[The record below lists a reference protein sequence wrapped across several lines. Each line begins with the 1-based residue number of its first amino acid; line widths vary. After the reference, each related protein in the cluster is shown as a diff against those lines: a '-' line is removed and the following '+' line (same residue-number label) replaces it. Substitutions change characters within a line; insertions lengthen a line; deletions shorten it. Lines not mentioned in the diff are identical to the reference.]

1 MAAIKDTTLKYVNR
15 DFESYKRD
23 LMRYA
28 QAHFS
33 GSYQDFNEASP
44 GMMILELQAF
54 LADNLSY
61 YMDQQF
67 LELKQT
73 TARQIENV
81 EDLAKMRGYR
91 PRGKRAARV
100 PLYWHIE
107 VPAGVASG
115 SGKFVPM
122 DPFGHDITDP
132 QWRNQIV
139 LRAGSRA
146 NGPAGTVFETLEDLD
161 LSDTSQDNPQEVRV
175 ASYQAD
181 GVTPKTFAVRRFVD
195 SIAGTTVTD
204 IVPVGDFVPFARL
217 QLGQSNVLE
226 VIDVFDSEG
235 NQWYEV
241 DYLSQNVVFDQT
253 PNTGSD
259 ASTVPYVIKARS
271 APRRFVV
278 DTVVASS
285 ATFLQFGGGDGL
297 KFDDEIIPNIAQ
309 LALPINGRK
318 TFTNFILDPQNFL
331 RTRTLGLSPYN
342 TTLTVRYRVGGG
354 DETNVPAQSIG
365 RVALSNIVFGGVP
378 ATAQQIQYAQNIRAS
393 VNVLNLQASEGGGP
407 ADSISDVKANAD
419 GFFAAQGRAVT
430 KEDFVAHVL
439 SMPSRFGRPE
449 KVYAKPNEF
458 NAAGVDLHVLSL
470 DSNGNFSRPSAVL
483 VQNIKTYLSR
493 LRMMTE
499 GITILPAYVVDFAIN
514 FGVVI
519 SPRFNRAE
527 VLTNC
532 MNVLKNYFANGNMQ
546 IGMPV
551 VDSDVRAQLQNV
563 SGVISVYK
571 LDFSLKFGAPYSA
584 DINLDFK
591 AQTKNGILYSPEDS
605 IFELR
610 FPDQDI
616 VGESK

>member
-1 MAAIKDTTLKYVNR
+1 MATIKDTTRKYVNK

-33 GSYQDFNEASP
+33 GAYQDYNEVSP

-54 LADNLSY
+54 LADNLAF

-73 TARQIENV
+73 TARQLENV
-81 EDLAKMRGYR
+81 EDFAKMRGYR

-100 PLYWHIE
+100 PLYWFIE

-115 SGKFVPM
+115 TGKPVPM

-132 QWRNQIV
+132 QWKNQIV
-139 LRAGSRA
+139 LRAGSQA
-146 NGPAGTVFETLEDLD
+146 NGPVGTVFETLKDLD
-161 LSDTSQDNPQEVRV
+161 FSDTSQDNPQEVRV
-175 ASYQAD
+175 ASYQPD
-181 GVTPKTFAVRRFVD
+181 GVTPKTFVVRRFVD
-195 SIAGTTVTD
+195 SVAGTTVTD
-204 IVPVGDFVPFARL
+204 TVPVGDFVPFARL
-217 QLGQSNVLE
+217 PLGQSDVQE

-235 NQWYEV
+235 SQWYEV
-241 DYLSQNVVFDQT
+241 DYLSQNVVFDQVA
-253 PNTGSD
+253 NTASDSGS
-259 ASTVPYVIKARS
+259 APYVLRVRS
-271 APRRFVV
+271 TPRRFVV
-278 DTVVASS
+278 DHVVASN
-285 ATFLQFGGGDGL
+285 ATFLQFGSGEGL
-297 KFDDEIIPNIAQ
+297 KFDDELVPSVAQ
-309 LALPINGRK
+309 LALPVVGRK

-354 DETNVPAQSIG
+354 AQTNVPAQTIA
-365 RVALSNIVFGGVP
+365 RVGSADLVFGSTP
-378 ATAQQIQYAQNIRAS
+378 STAQQGQYIQDIRGSVEVKNI
-393 VNVLNLQASEGGGP
+393 QASEGGGD
-407 ADSISDVKANAD
+407 AESISEIKVNAD

-430 KEDFVAHVL
+430 KEDFVTHVL

-458 NAAGVDLHVLSL
+458 NAAGVDLHVLSV
-470 DSNGNFSRPSAVL
+470 DSNGNFSRPTTVL
-483 VQNIKTYLSR
+483 VQNIKTYLNR
-493 LRMMTE
+493 LRMITE
-499 GITILPAYVVDFAIN
+499 GITILPAYVVNFGIN

-519 SPRFNRAE
+519 SPKFNRAE

-532 MNVLKNYFANGNMQ
+532 MNVLKNYFVNVNMQ
-546 IGMPV
+546 IGMPI
-551 VDSDVRAQLQNV
+551 VDSDVRAQVQNV

-571 LDFSLKFGAPYSA
+571 LDFSLKYGAPYSE

-591 AQTKNGILYSPEDS
+591 AQTKNGILYCPEDT

-610 FPDQDI
+610 SPDQDI